1 MQILTEICDRN
12 FVFDNLSPSVLAA
25 TEANEER
32 INPEKLASI
41 ARNSS
46 KRITSYFWAD
56 FIHVLQKV
64 CESPIGLEYINIK

>member
-1 MQILTEICDRN
+1 
-12 FVFDNLSPSVLAA
+12 LAA